1 MYARRF
7 LWIIAILVFLAIA
20 AAFTY
25 TLAPG
30 FVYRAALV
38 PSVEFKRSP
47 LAAGPDYSTPAG
59 WDAHPGIPKGPARW
73 VPPGYTVAATP
84 KVAVFFVT
92 PTAYLGRDRWNM
104 PFGDSATDAR
114 IAIYLKGEASAFN
127 GVGEIWAPRY
137 RQAAFGAF
145 FTAKPDA
152 TRAIDLAYHDV
163 SRAWDVFIA
172 AQPAGRPIIL
182 AAHSQGSLHLLRLLR
197 ERLKGTPVMKRIV
210 AAYIVGWPISV
221 AADLPALGLPACD
234 TPTATGCILAWQSFA
249 EPADASP
256 LRVIFDATPG
266 YTGAAR
272 DGTPVL
278 CTNPML
284 GMPSAETVPAERNL
298 GALIPDASL
307 GSATLVTAR
316 VPATCSP
323 EGLLLIGPPPEGFGD
338 YVLPGNDYHVYD
350 YALFWANVR
359 ADAEARAAAMPVP
372 PPVRERSRTRR
383 RR

>member
-1 MYARRF
+1 MLARRF
-7 LWIIAILVFLAIA
+7 LWVVAICVFIVIA

-38 PSVEFKRSP
+38 PSVAFEQSP
-47 LAAGPDYSTPAG
+47 KVAGPDYSHADA
-59 WDAHPGIPKGPARW
+59 WDARPDKPNNDALW
-73 VPPGYTVAATP
+73 VPPGFPAPVKP
-84 KVAVFFVT
+84 RVGVFFVT

-104 PFGDSATDAR
+104 PFGDSPTDAR

-145 FTAKPDA
+145 FTEKPDA
-152 TRAIDLAYHDV
+152 QRAIDLAYSDV
-163 SRAWDVFIA
+163 ARAWDAFLA
-172 AQPAGRPIIL
+172 AQPPRRPIIL

-197 ERLKGTPVMKRIV
+197 ERIKDTPVARRIV
-210 AAYIVGWPISV
+210 AVYAVGWPISI

-234 TPTATGCILAWQSFA
+234 TPTATGCIVAWQSFA
-249 EPADASP
+249 EPADAEP
-256 LRVIFDATPG
+256 LRVIFDSTPG
-266 YTGAAR
+266 YTGEAR

-278 CTNPML
+278 CTNPLL
-284 GMPSAETVPAERNL
+284 GQPSEEAVPAERNL
-298 GALIPDASL
+298 GAIVPAASL
-307 GSATLVTAR
+307 GTGTLVAGR
-316 VPATCSP
+316 VPARCSP

-338 YVLPGNDYHVYD
+338 YVLPGNNYHVYD
-350 YALFWANVR
+350 YALFWANLR
-359 ADAEARAAAMPVP
+359 ADAEARVAAMPAP
-372 PPVRERSRTRR
+372 PPEPRKRR